1 MQYLHLPEWAEYLI
15 LGIYLFALTAVSAV
29 VLTKEK
35 ISPYWAFLNII
46 PLVQIFAVWALAFL
60 LWRQGNKNEK

>member
-1 MQYLHLPEWAEYLI
+1 MHYLHLPEWAEYLI

-35 ISPYWAFLNII
+35 VSPYWAFLNII

-60 LWRQGNKNEK
+60 LWHRGNKKDE